1 MKLRITEGQLERIKS
16 QITEQGGNRYNRE
29 VNVTFN
35 PYRATYKGNEIN
47 DVSPTRVRLSY
58 DIEIE
63 GRSWGVKG
71 VSLSGII
78 GPTELEAEVEY
89 FVDNDNTDTVTLP
102 MKLNWGMIVTEEEKG
117 MGVITVG
124 DDVEIELVNDSEGNL
139 MVKEI
144 KVTVYTL

>member
-16 QITEQGGNRYNRE
+16 QINEQGGDRYNRE

-35 PYRATYKGNEIN
+35 GYRANYKGKEIN
-47 DVSPTRVRLSY
+47 DILPTKVRLSY

-63 GRSWGVKG
+63 GRSWGIKDI
-71 VSLSGII
+71 SLNGIM
-78 GPTELEAEVEY
+78 GPTELEAEIEY
-89 FVDNDNTDTVTLP
+89 FIDEDNTETVTLP
-102 MKLNWGMIVTEEEKG
+102 IKLNWDAVVREEEKG

-139 MVKEI
+139 MIKEI
-144 KVTVYTL
+144 RVTVYSL

>member
-71 VSLSGII
+71 VSLSGIM
-78 GPTELEAEVEY
+78 GPTELEAEFEY
-89 FVDNDNTDTVTLP
+89 YVDNDNTDTITLP

>member
-58 DIEIE
+58 DIEVE
-63 GRSWGVKG
+63 GRSWGIKG
-71 VSLSGII
+71 VSLSGIM
-78 GPTELEAEVEY
+78 GPKELEAEVEY
-89 FVDNDNTDTVTLP
+89 FIDNDNTDTITLP
-102 MKLNWGMIVTEEEKG
+102 MKLNWGMMVTEEEKG